1 MRRIRQGV
9 ATEAYW
15 ASTVRERPT
24 PGRNTLPG
32 VPSTADKIS
41 LDRHVGHNSAGEG
54 SDGHGW
60 PSAAEGMDAWERP
73 GLECNRIC
81 ETQH

>member
-15 ASTVRERPT
+15 ASTVREQPHSRTKRAPLGY
-24 PGRNTLPG
+24 PI
-32 VPSTADKIS
+32 TAATIF
-41 LDRHVGHNSAGEG
+41 LVRHEGHNTAGA
-54 SDGHGW
+54 D
-60 PSAAEGMDAWERP
+60 AAA
-73 GLECNRIC
+73 LECNRIY

>member
-32 VPSTADKIS
+32 VPSTADPIF
-41 LDRHVGHNSAGEG
+41 LDRHEGHKEAGA
-54 SDGHGW
+54 D
-60 PSAAEGMDAWERP
+60 AA
-73 GLECNRIC
+73 GLECNRIY